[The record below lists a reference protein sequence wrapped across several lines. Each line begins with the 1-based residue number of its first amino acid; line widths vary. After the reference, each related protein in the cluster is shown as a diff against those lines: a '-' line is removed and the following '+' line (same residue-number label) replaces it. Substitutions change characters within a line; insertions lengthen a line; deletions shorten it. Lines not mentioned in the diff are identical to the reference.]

1 MGQDVEEWPG
11 TAACQGCVRE
21 HHGEWMEGLQE
32 GENTTAG
39 SVVCQDG
46 KQDTPG
52 WEGEIQRE
60 GLVTERQGAYGFM
73 E

>member
-1 MGQDVEEWPG
+1 
-11 TAACQGCVRE
+11 
-21 HHGEWMEGLQE
+21 MEGLQE
-32 GENTTAG
+32 GENTIAG

-52 WEGEIQRE
+52 WEVDCQRE